1 MKVIWYFR
9 LPCGGKAI
17 YLKEIVFK
25 DYDDMVKNLTN
36 TWWEHLPCIEKHFI
50 KIF

>member
-9 LPCGGKAI
+9 FPYNGKAFC
-17 YLKEIVFK
+17 LKEVSFK
-25 DYDDMVKNLTN
+25 DYNDMVKNLKN

-50 KIF
+50 KIS